1 MWLTEDGDLG
11 GVWLAFNAALKSY
24 LREHAL
30 AQTTLSYAKLLGL
43 LLDCQGVADAED
55 LTINGGRSSLMLEE
69 WDIPVV
75 GELVLKEGKR

>member
-1 MWLTEDGDLG
+1 MSRHHKAHGANGQHRPVYYNLFE
-11 GVWLAFNAALKSY
+11 
-24 LREHAL
+24 
-30 AQTTLSYAKLLGL
+30 LLGL

-69 WDIPVV
+69 WDIPVA